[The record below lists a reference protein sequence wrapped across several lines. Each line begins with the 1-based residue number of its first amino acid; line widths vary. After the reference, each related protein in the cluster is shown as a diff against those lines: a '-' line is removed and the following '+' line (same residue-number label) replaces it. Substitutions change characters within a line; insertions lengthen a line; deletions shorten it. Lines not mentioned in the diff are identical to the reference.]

1 MSKQNEKETENQNQ
15 NQKEKDLNET
25 IDHNQIE
32 EESKYSIPSEAI
44 IKILIDKIIS
54 LSIRKSKSNE
64 IETRMGEY
72 CFDFIKDQIRP
83 ILSQKYIF
91 HSEQNEN
98 ELYFSNYL
106 NDKNTWIEIE
116 EPNLGKEDRCI
127 STMIKMNIPFEKNIE
142 ENKEL
147 NESKNVINE
156 KKDSNLNSNDIKKV
170 ERKSTLRNTFDLNK
184 ENINTNNNQNTN
196 KNDINDK
203 KKKNIILPIESFDI
217 PNVNEDYFRDEKDV
231 ENIRD
236 LRREMNEF
244 IIRRE
249 KEIKQKILE
258 EKLKEKEEKEK
269 DQKKKEK
276 NFDFTKFT
284 FDSEGT
290 ILKFKP
296 LKTDHLAKEFTLLK
310 NNIKNLNYQKLE
322 LPKKKEKPNFLEI
335 KNENGV
341 IMNPSDKVID
351 PFKEKLNEKINNNEK
366 IIPMGSNYDIMKPSV
381 GVKIQENKKSKGGN
395 MEFSKF
401 FNKTSLE
408 DYDKILNEFVP
419 LQNQSMLKTS
429 FNDSIKKLE
438 EKEQINNNNSS
449 NDNIL
454 DNSNTKINNNN
465 NLVSNNNLMSNPLLN
480 SSNNNYNTLNSE
492 REFSPNK
499 NYTYSIG
506 NNLNISNPLLSSN
519 NPFLN
524 YSKNNLTLNLDDTIK
539 MNKKKILSTSLK
551 LEFDSMRNLTEVDE
565 YESKSIN
572 NSNLFR
578 QSLFNL
584 SKRNLDMTQINNFNT
599 NIIKTKNWGS
609 QRSNYQGDNNEGQSK
624 RQRKPKR
631 NEFLRELGSSIIDGI
646 RTKMPRQR
654 NFKINI

>member
-1 MSKQNEKETENQNQ
+1 
-15 NQKEKDLNET
+15 
-25 IDHNQIE
+25 
-32 EESKYSIPSEAI
+32 
-44 IKILIDKIIS
+44 
-54 LSIRKSKSNE
+54 
-64 IETRMGEY
+64 
-72 CFDFIKDQIRP
+72 
-83 ILSQKYIF
+83 
-91 HSEQNEN
+91 
-98 ELYFSNYL
+98 
-106 NDKNTWIEIE
+106 
-116 EPNLGKEDRCI
+116 
-127 STMIKMNIPFEKNIE
+127 
-142 ENKEL
+142 
-147 NESKNVINE
+147 
-156 KKDSNLNSNDIKKV
+156 
-170 ERKSTLRNTFDLNK
+170 
-184 ENINTNNNQNTN
+184 
-196 KNDINDK
+196 
-203 KKKNIILPIESFDI
+203 
-217 PNVNEDYFRDEKDV
+217 
-231 ENIRD
+231 
-236 LRREMNEF
+236 
-244 IIRRE
+244 
-249 KEIKQKILE
+249 
-258 EKLKEKEEKEK
+258 
-269 DQKKKEK
+269 
-276 NFDFTKFT
+276 
-284 FDSEGT
+284 
-290 ILKFKP
+290 
-296 LKTDHLAKEFTLLK
+296 
-310 NNIKNLNYQKLE
+310 
-322 LPKKKEKPNFLEI
+322 
-335 KNENGV
+335 
-341 IMNPSDKVID
+341 MNPSDKVTD

-438 EKEQINNNNSS
+438 EKEQTNNNNLS

-454 DNSNTKINNNN
+454 DNSNTNINNNN

-524 YSKNNLTLNLDDTIK
+524 YSRNNLTLDDTIK

-584 SKRNLDMTQINNFNT
+584 SKRNLDMTQINNFNGKSK
-599 NIIKTKNWGS
+599 IKLS
-609 QRSNYQGDNNEGQSK
+609 R
-624 RQRKPKR
+624 R
-631 NEFLRELGSSIIDGI
+631 
-646 RTKMPRQR
+646 
-654 NFKINI
+654 